1 MKISTS
7 MLLLSLACSG
17 AHAGFINGNQLQQW
31 SKGSG
36 DVGADLVNA
45 SLFSGYVSGVVDTGD
60 DVLFCT
66 GNGVTLGQCVMVVAK
81 YLENNPEKWNL
92 AAPALVIGAMQQAF
106 PCGK

>member
-7 MLLLSLACSG
+7 LVLLSLACSS
-17 AHAGFINGNQLQQW
+17 AHAGFIDGNQLQQW
-31 SKGSG
+31 STGSG
-36 DVGADLVNA
+36 DVGANLVGA

-66 GNGVTLGQCVMVVAK
+66 SNGVTLGQCVAVVMK

-92 AAPALVIGAMQQAF
+92 AAPALVIGAMQQTF